1 MTINDDDKLTL
12 LLNEDSDIE
21 YVRNE
26 DALYMAPPNSALSQ
40 IYMIRNGVKMAVSEQ
55 PSFDEDVT
63 IGYTASKG
71 VQTITV
77 TRMPE
82 DIALVLVDNTLGV
95 EEVMTVGDSY
105 EFNNTTTTNNSRF
118 VLKFTHLTGVEV
130 SEANNYQVL
139 VNGNAIYIKGCNGGE
154 AISLYS
160 STGILLNQTIS
171 KSTITELQTL
181 AQGVLIVKID
191 DKVFKVVKK

>member
-77 TRMPE
+77 TRLP
-82 DIALVLVDNTLGV
+82 DNIALVLVDNTLG
-95 EEVMTVGDSY
+95 EEKVMTVGDSY
-105 EFNNTTTTNNSRF
+105 EFNNTTTTNNTRF
-118 VLKFTHLTGVEV
+118 ALKFTDLTGVEV
-130 SEANNYQVL
+130 NEANNYQVL
-139 VNGNAIYIKGCNGGE
+139 VTRNTIYIKGCNGGE
-154 AISLYS
+154 VISLYS
-160 STGILLNQTIS
+160 STGTLLNQTIS

-181 AQGVLIVKID
+181 AQGVLMVKID